1 MKILVLSSHTPSLF
15 WFRMEM
21 MIAFLNKGAE
31 VTAVGNE
38 PECTWGPKF
47 NSLGIK
53 YRSIPVSRNGLNIFG
68 DIKTFNALR
77 KIIRIEHPDKIFT
90 YQAKTIVYGILA
102 SHMENPSIL
111 NYPLVAG
118 LGSIFRGT
126 TRKSKI
132 LSIILSAQYKLAFR
146 FSSKVIF
153 QNHDDKNELLRRK
166 LLKESQAE
174 IINGSG
180 VNIEKFTV
188 HPFPQTKAILYIGRL
203 IRDKGI
209 LEYLELAKRIKHRH
223 KDVRCLLVGP
233 YDTNPSAITSKDLQ
247 PLIDS
252 NIIEYFGEQSDVR
265 PYINNCTVYI
275 LPSYHEG
282 TPKSVLEA
290 MASGRPVI
298 TTDAPGCRSTVIHGQ
313 NGFLAPVKDVDQLE
327 QYVLKILRDPNL
339 AIELGNAGR
348 QIAVEKYDVNKVN
361 ASIVTIL
368 DL

>member
-21 MIAFLNKGAE
+21 MLAFLKRGAS

-38 PECTWGPKF
+38 PESQWENEFK
-47 NSLGIK
+47 SKGIT
-53 YRSIPVSRNGLNIFG
+53 YRSIPVSRNGLNIIS
-68 DIKTFNALR
+68 DLRTFNALR
-77 KIIRIEHPDKIFT
+77 KIIQIERPDKIFT

-102 SHMENPSIL
+102 SRYENASVA
-111 NYPLVAG
+111 NYPLIAG

-126 TRKSKI
+126 TLKSKI
-132 LSIILSAQYKLAFR
+132 LSIILGAQYKLAFR

-153 QNHDDKNELLRRK
+153 QNNDDMQELLRRGI
-166 LLKESQAE
+166 LDESKAE

-180 VNIEKFTV
+180 VNLDKFTSQ
-188 HPFPQTKAILYIGRL
+188 PLPTQKAILFIGRL

-209 LEYLELAKRIKHRH
+209 MEYLELAKRIKR
-223 KDVRCLLVGP
+223 KLPEVRCLLVGP
-233 YDTNPSAITSKDLQ
+233 FDTNPSAISKKDLQ

-252 NIIEYFGEQSDVR
+252 NIIEFFGEQSDVR

-290 MASGRPVI
+290 MASSRPVI
-298 TTDAPGCRSTVIHGQ
+298 TTDAPGCRSTIKPGL
-313 NGFLAPVKDVDQLE
+313 NGYLVPVKDIDSLE
-327 QYVLKILRDPNL
+327 HFTTKILNNPDL
-339 AIELGNAGR
+339 ATTMGAAGR
-348 QIAVEKYDVNKVN
+348 IIAEEKYDVHKVN
-361 ASIVTIL
+361 ESIITIL